1 MTSFYDPSRLEQLFA
16 KELELFV
23 KTHPESK
30 KLHDKAAGPMMNGVP
45 MSWMKKW
52 PGPYPV
58 YVASAK
64 GAHGTFDIGYLAI
77 RLHSSMVASWIST
90 ISFTSGA

>member
-1 MTSFYDPSRLEQLFA
+1 MTSFSNPQRLANLFA
-16 KELELFV
+16 KELELFE
-23 KTHPESK
+23 KKHPESK
-30 KLHDKAAGPMMNGVP
+30 KLHKKAAGPMMNGVP

-64 GAHGTFDIGYLAI
+64 GAHFRDVDGNDYVDFC
-77 RLHSSMVASWIST
+77 
-90 ISFTSGA
+90 SG